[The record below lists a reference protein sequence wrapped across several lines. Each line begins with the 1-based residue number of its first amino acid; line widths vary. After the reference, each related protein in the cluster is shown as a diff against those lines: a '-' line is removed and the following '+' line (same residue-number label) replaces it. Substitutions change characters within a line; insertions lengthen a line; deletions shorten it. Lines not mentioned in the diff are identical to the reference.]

1 MTEESE
7 TPCGEP
13 LLLYAF
19 LDRELDAAH
28 TLRCEAHVAGC
39 PACTA
44 ELNRLRAMR
53 ERLAEGD
60 VAWRAPEALRT
71 RILDALAQEEDRRV
85 APRPMTKN
93 PGGMAWL
100 RKLATSWGG
109 LPAGLALATSLAF
122 AVVLTRPEP
131 ATDLAGQLVA
141 GHVRSLLADHLTDV
155 QTSDRHTV
163 KPWFSG
169 KVDFSPPVI
178 DLSDR
183 GFPLVG
189 GRLDYIDGKVV
200 AAVIYRRN
208 KHLINLFV
216 WPSDTHPPL
225 SLAQGGYNIL
235 GWRQADLTF
244 WAVSD
249 LNVGELREFKD
260 DFAERVPG

>member
-1 MTEESE
+1 MIEEPE
-7 TPCGEP
+7 TPCGEAM
-13 LLLYAF
+13 LLHAF

-39 PACTA
+39 PVCAA
-44 ELNRLRAMR
+44 ELTRLRAMR

-71 RILDALAQEEDRRV
+71 RILDALAREEHRA
-85 APRPMTKN
+85 APRSPAT
-93 PGGMAWL
+93 MAWL
-100 RKLATSWGG
+100 RPLATRRGS
-109 LPAGLALATSLAF
+109 LPAGLALAASLAF

-131 ATDLAGQLVA
+131 ATDLTGQLVA

-155 QTSDRHTV
+155 QTSDQHTV

-200 AAVIYRRN
+200 AALIYRRN
-208 KHLINLFV
+208 KHFINLFV
-216 WPSDTHPPL
+216 WPADTHPPR
-225 SLAQGGYNIL
+225 SLAQDGYNIL
-235 GWRQADLTF
+235 GWRQAGLSY
-244 WAVSD
+244 WVVSD
-249 LNVGELREFKD
+249 LNAVELREFKD
-260 DFAERVPG
+260 DFAERAPR

>member
-1 MTEESE
+1 MSEQPE
-7 TPCGEP
+7 TPCGEAM
-13 LLLYAF
+13 LLHAV
-19 LDRELDAAH
+19 LDHELDAAH

-39 PACTA
+39 PVCAA
-44 ELNRLRAMR
+44 ELTRLRAMW

-71 RILDALAQEEDRRV
+71 RILDALAREERR
-85 APRPMTKN
+85 AMPRSPAMT
-93 PGGMAWL
+93 AWL
-100 RKLATSWGG
+100 RSLATRRGS
-109 LPAGLALATSLAF
+109 LPAGLALAASLVS

-131 ATDLAGQLVA
+131 ATDLTGQLVA

-155 QTSDRHTV
+155 QTSDQHTV

-200 AAVIYRRN
+200 AALVYRRN
-208 KHLINLFV
+208 RHFINLFV
-216 WPSDTHPPL
+216 WPADIHPPR
-225 SLAQGGYNIL
+225 SLGQDGYHIL
-235 GWRQADLTF
+235 GWRLAGLSY

-249 LNVGELREFKD
+249 LDAVALKD
-260 DFAERVPG
+260 FQDGFADHVSR